1 MRTGGR
7 DLPDPRHSGYDELW
21 STTWGDMQ
29 RYGPVHRHIQQD
41 LLRVVKGLD
50 VRSILDVGCGSG
62 ENLALLHE
70 AGGYELAG
78 ADISPHALELA
89 RKRVPRAEFS
99 VLDIEETRL
108 DQQFDLVISVQ
119 AIEHV
124 ADDVAALRNIARMS
138 RRYVFISTMS
148 GRMRRSEVSI
158 GHVRN
163 YSRVELET
171 KLQRAGLDLRWTK
184 GWGFPFYSP
193 IFRSLVELAPGG
205 PPSGRVG
212 RLGRSVAGA
221 LYQLY
226 RLNVPGHGDVLSA
239 LATIERPH

>member
-1 MRTGGR
+1 
-7 DLPDPRHSGYDELW
+7 
-21 STTWGDMQ
+21 MQ

-41 LLRVVKGLD
+41 ILRVVKALD

-70 AGGYELAG
+70 VGRYELAG
-78 ADISPHALELA
+78 ADISSHALELA
-89 RKRVPRAEFS
+89 RKRLPRAEFS
-99 VLDIEETRL
+99 VLDIEATCL
-108 DQQFDLVISVQ
+108 DRQFDLVISVQ

-124 ADDVAALRNIARMS
+124 ADDIAALRNIARMS
-138 RRYVFISTMS
+138 RRYVFISTMA

-158 GHVRN
+158 GHLRN

-171 KLQRAGLDLRWTK
+171 KLQRAGLYLRWTHR
-184 GWGFPFYSP
+184 WGFPFYSP
-193 IFRSLVELAPGG
+193 MFRSLVELAPGG

-212 RLGRSVAGA
+212 PLGRGIAGS

-226 RLNVPGHGDVLSA
+226 RLNVPGRGDVLSA
-239 LATIERPH
+239 LATIDRPD